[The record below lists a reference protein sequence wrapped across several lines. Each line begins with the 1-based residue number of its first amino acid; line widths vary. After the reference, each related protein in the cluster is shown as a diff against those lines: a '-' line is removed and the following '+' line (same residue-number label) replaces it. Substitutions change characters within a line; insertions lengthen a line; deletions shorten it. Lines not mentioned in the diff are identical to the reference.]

1 MSVDRTVYIG
11 WYLKVW
17 MPKESTDTGKRV
29 CPACRTTRYHEKFCS
44 ICGKELTIKEDEIPL
59 DVYDYLDKVF
69 GEECG
74 ESYFTFEHSSPF
86 EEQKED
92 FVVILPNNSDM
103 KCGYY
108 LDEHEFEQPLAFG
121 QVTHRAWCTLTD
133 SLAEDGIKHQ
143 FVCGVINYYS

>member
-17 MPKESTDTGKRV
+17 MPEDEKESSKRFCPECGKGF
-29 CPACRTTRYHEKFCS
+29 YGNFCS
-44 ICGKELTIKEDEIPL
+44 ECGHVLQPVTIRVPR

-74 ESYFTFEHSSPF
+74 ESYFTSVHDNPMGEP
-86 EEQKED
+86 EED
-92 FVVILPNNSDM
+92 FVIILPNNSDM

-143 FVCGVINYYS
+143 FVCGVVNYYS

>member
-17 MPKESTDTGKRV
+17 MPKKEIESCK
-29 CPACRTTRYHEKFCS
+29 KFCPE
-44 ICGKELTIKEDEIPL
+44 CGEGYYNKFCPDCGHALQPL
-59 DVYDYLDKVF
+59 VQEVPQDIYDYLDKVF

-74 ESYFTFEHSSPF
+74 ESYFTSVHDNPMGEP
-86 EEQKED
+86 EED
-92 FVVILPNNSDM
+92 LVIILPNNSDM

-121 QVTHRAWCTLTD
+121 QVTHRAWDTLVESLTTD
-133 SLAEDGIKHQ
+133 CIKHKL
-143 FVCGVINYYS
+143 VCGVVNYYS